1 MVLVVFWM
9 LFETILF
16 PKTRLGESKSL
27 VIPNVCCIHTN
38 EWNTLSEAFSKD
50 LLHCLKQQGIHVWF
64 YVAHWRLVFVISWT
78 QCNLLVTKI
87 TKMHSLNQGLP
98 CPDHVYRAINMNFAR
113 ISNCL
118 IEMKKILV
126 VQNYNV
132 SFRIFLKTLNQKKK
146 KTNCCIY
153 KIQIFFKNIFL
164 LIYR

>member
-16 PKTRLGESKSL
+16 PKTRLRENKSF
-27 VIPNVCCIHTN
+27 VIPNVCCIHKN
-38 EWNTLSEAFSKD
+38 EWNTLSEVFSKD

-64 YVAHWRLVFVISWT
+64 YVAHSRLVFVISWT

-98 CPDHVYRAINMNFAR
+98 CPINMNLAR

-126 VQNYNV
+126 VQYYNV

-146 KTNCCIY
+146 N
-153 KIQIFFKNIFL
+153 
-164 LIYR
+164 